1 MLNNIYIQGKEILKE
16 EDELINNLINFNS
29 DDGQIDLLLPY
40 DRPLFQTHEDL
51 TWHHLDFQV
60 VAKNKKLYYKFEED
74 QTLYSYN
81 NNMSYIKMKKEL
93 FLYFKKLLVLLEDHI
108 DEDIVNYLAFN
119 FFNNINK
126 CKYYK
131 CLNWFIALFIYF
143 INSIRR
149 TDLFFN
155 IINYKDF
162 RKYILKSKIKDNEQ
176 IKNILIEFKNICH
189 LTYKHY
195 EDLKILLNFVI
206 PEIASGWGRL

>member
-51 TWHHLDFQV
+51 TWHYLQFQV

-143 INSIRR
+143 INRIRS
-149 TDLFFN
+149 TDIFFN
-155 IINYKDF
+155 IINHKDF

-189 LTYKHY
+189 STYKHY